1 MGSTLSHEDISP
13 AELDALW
20 REPLYTLGGTNEHF
34 SGSSNM
40 TQGEEDDGLAG
51 ESGEGGT
58 DDNYWRKKE
67 AFLRG
72 SIVSVGDKHSSEIVL
87 LFTGRRRCRD
97 DPDQGLQ
104 EALRTRLRVV
114 ESNSKDVAQLF
125 KDLSARLVSVH
136 AEKDSFVLT
145 FKTVEEIWKFS
156 TYLSLGYVA
165 RCLENFLCDQSFWL
179 DPELL
184 SDLEINVT
192 VDEEHLATL
201 YLGLLLQEGQ

>member
-1 MGSTLSHEDISP
+1 PSL
-13 AELDALW
+13 LDFL
-20 REPLYTLGGTNEHF
+20 PFPQT
-34 SGSSNM
+34 
-40 TQGEEDDGLAG
+40 GEEDDGLAG

-72 SIVSVGDKHSSEIVL
+72 SIVSVGDKHSSGIGVSPL
-87 LFTGRRRCRD
+87 TAKMLH
-97 DPDQGLQ
+97 
-104 EALRTRLRVV
+104 
-114 ESNSKDVAQLF
+114 SS
-125 KDLSARLVSVH
+125 LSCSVN
-136 AEKDSFVLT
+136 FVLT

-192 VDEEHLATL
+192 VDEEHLPKYPT
-201 YLGLLLQEGQ
+201 